1 MERPDIDR
9 RRYPRVP
16 TDLDALAATPE
27 GVVGDCSILDINI
40 YGCRL
45 EIDAEPPDDFFVVDL
60 ASNVAYK
67 ARVAWRKAPLIG
79 VRFMETWLLSA
90 EGAPEWLAAI
100 RATRLAKA
108 TPGARPPLPRPEAR
122 F

>member
-16 TDLDALAATPE
+16 TDLDALAALPDRF
-27 GVVGDCSILDINI
+27 VGECSILDINI
-40 YGCRL
+40 YGCRI
-45 EIDAEPPDDFFVVDL
+45 EIDVEPPDDFFIVDL

-67 ARVAWRKAPLIG
+67 ARVAWRKSPLVG

-90 EGAPEWLAAI
+90 EGAPDWLAAMRAARFA
-100 RATRLAKA
+100 RATPAAK
-108 TPGARPPLPRPEAR
+108 PPLPRSAGL
-122 F
+122 